1 MNTTSDDVTQ
11 GARPAE
17 PMYVLLMVILLAMG
31 FTAVIAMIGGVSVA
45 GPVAIGGLIGGAVA
59 AVAVELSRPA
69 RK

>member
-1 MNTTSDDVTQ
+1 MNSDIVTL

-17 PMYVLLMVILLAMG
+17 PIYVWLMLILFAIG
-31 FTAVIAMIGGVSVA
+31 FTAVIATISGVSVA
-45 GPVAIGGLIGGAVA
+45 GPLAIAGLIGGAVA